1 MSRIAHIDS
10 HHILS
15 IISLP
20 HYHLPQNVSSL
31 QYIKEAILWIAMKL
45 VCASVLS
52 FLSEYHDVCF
62 LPLLGNLTVQKT
74 FEDEV
79 CTA

>member
-1 MSRIAHIDS
+1 
-10 HHILS
+10 
-15 IISLP
+15 
-20 HYHLPQNVSSL
+20 
-31 QYIKEAILWIAMKL
+31 MKL